1 MDNNYTVLARKYRS
15 QDFQSLIGQDVL
27 VKTLTTAINTSRIA
41 HAYIFTGIRGTGKTS
56 TARILAKA
64 LNCLSG
70 DAATATPCG
79 VCENCRAI
87 AAGQHID
94 VMEIDAASHT
104 GVDNMRDI
112 LDAAQYRPT
121 NGRYKVYIIDEVH
134 MLSTSAFNALL
145 KTLEEP
151 PAHVIFILAT
161 TEIRKVPVTIL
172 SRCQRFDLVRVP
184 VETLKKHFEWI
195 AGQEQIELSDAAN
208 ELLARAADGSVR
220 DGLSLL
226 DQAIAQT
233 GGHVDE
239 AAVLSMLKR
248 ADRGVVM
255 DFMRTLLSG
264 DTAAALDM
272 ADQIYT
278 NGADLAMLLTDM
290 MEWTHW
296 ATRMHPALRAGDA
309 TSSPYTADGREQIR
323 DIIKDV
329 TLNTL
334 SRIWQV
340 MVAAAPEMQAAG
352 NPKQC
357 FDMLIVRLMN
367 IADIPAIPELLKQHA
382 AHPAPTPAPARPA
395 AAASPAPATP
405 APSAAPAAAPAP
417 APEMPAAAAPVAPD
431 PMAGPAPQSDVAPQD
446 TAITSAAELGN
457 ALQAARE
464 ILLYSYYSSN
474 IEVSEIS
481 DAHIKYFDRK
491 GEADFAPKLAA
502 WLQQQTGVAWTLERI
517 AQSEHHQ
524 TMTEQKNQ
532 ELQADPL
539 VASAMSL
546 FADATIV
553 GVTK

>member
-1 MDNNYTVLARKYRS
+1 MDTNYTVLARKYRS

-27 VKTLTTAINTSRIA
+27 VKTLTTAINTGRIA

-70 DAATATPCG
+70 DGATASPCG

-104 GVDNMRDI
+104 GVDNMREI

-134 MLSTSAFNALL
+134 MLSASAFNALL

-172 SRCQRFDLVRVP
+172 SRCQRFDLTRVP
-184 VETLKKHFEWI
+184 VETLKKHFQWI
-195 AGQEQIELSDAAN
+195 AAQEKIELSDAAN

-233 GGHVDE
+233 GGNVDE
-239 AAVLSMLKR
+239 AAVMNMLKR
-248 ADRGVVM
+248 ADRGVVV
-255 DFMRTLLSG
+255 DFMETVLSG
-264 DTAAALDM
+264 DVAAAL
-272 ADQIYT
+272 AKVDQIYS

-296 ATRMHPALRAGDA
+296 ATRMHPSVHAGDGGN
-309 TSSPYTADGREQIR
+309 SPYTADMRERIR
-323 DIIKDV
+323 NINSRV

-340 MVAAAPEMQAAG
+340 MVASVAEMQAAG
-352 NPKQC
+352 NQKQC
-357 FDMLIVRLMN
+357 FDMLIVRLMH
-367 IADIPAIPELLKQHA
+367 IADMPSIPEILKRQQA
-382 AHPAPTPAPARPA
+382 DAPKANTA
-395 AAASPAPATP
+395 AATAPNPTT
-405 APSAAPAAAPAP
+405 APVGVGGDAPKKMLTITTAAA
-417 APEMPAAAAPVAPD
+417 
-431 PMAGPAPQSDVAPQD
+431 
-446 TAITSAAELGN
+446 LGE

-464 ILLYSYYSSN
+464 ILLYSYYGAN
-474 IEVSEIS
+474 IEVAEFAEGRIV
-481 DAHIKYFDRK
+481 YFDRR
-491 GEADFAPKLAA
+491 GDADFPRKLAA
-502 WLQQQTGVAWTLERI
+502 WLLDKTGRAWVLEV
-517 AQSEHHQ
+517 AQSAPHAQ
-524 TMTEQKNQ
+524 TISEQKQ
-532 ELQADPL
+532 EEIESDPMVAD
-539 VASAMSL
+539 AMNL
-546 FADATIV
+546 FAGAEII
-553 GVTK
+553 GTK